1 MIVLGLHG
9 GVTVN
14 QHEPS
19 VCLIVDG
26 KVVALC
32 EEERYTRI
40 KSSYGYLPYYSIQ
53 ACLDKAKIKASDI
66 DLVVTPGITYDFFKE
81 RISHYL
87 KHYFGVKP
95 RVECIHHQEAHLATA
110 FYSSGY
116 GKALCISLDATGD
129 GSSGFV
135 AIGSKQG
142 GFKIL
147 HSLPTKSSIGF
158 FYSLITHYL
167 GFQDGDEYKVM
178 GLAPYG
184 KANVDLYP
192 IIKPT
197 DDGWNFDWSYL
208 KDDPPGKSPFEPMCS
223 SKLISLL
230 GAPARTILEPTD
242 QRHMDIACSAQRVL
256 EECLLKYVGYWQ
268 KQYPE
273 ITSLCLSGGVA
284 MNCVANEKI
293 RQSGLFKNV
302 FVPPFASDRGLSVGC
317 AYSGARMLGDSTH
330 RLENAYLGS
339 AYSSDQI
346 KNELEGNGIRFTFVE
361 NPEEKAA
368 DLLSQDRILG
378 WYQGGSEAGARA
390 LGNRSI
396 LASPKKLEMK
406 DAVNKRIKFREM
418 FRPFAPAVLFEE
430 TSKYFDLSNQE
441 SPWMC
446 FAPSCTQNAS
456 TEIPAVIH
464 VDNTARVQT
473 VSSEDN
479 LIFHKLIKEFEKQTG
494 TPVVLNTSFN
504 LKGQPIVETPRD
516 ALMTFFGCGLDVLF
530 LGNYL
535 IEKMAN
541 GRS

>member
-19 VCLIVDG
+19 VCLIVNG
-26 KVVALC
+26 RVVALC

-53 ACLDKAKIKASDI
+53 ACLEKANIQASDI
-66 DLVVTPGITYDFFKE
+66 DLVVTPGLTYDFFKD

-87 KHYFGVKP
+87 KHYFGIQP
-95 RVECIHHQEAHLATA
+95 RIECIHHQEAHLATA
-110 FYSSGY
+110 FYASGY
-116 GKALCISLDATGD
+116 EKALCISLDATGD

-135 AIGSKQG
+135 AIGSKEN
-142 GFKIL
+142 GFKVL
-147 HSLPTKSSIGF
+147 QSLPTKSSIGF

-184 KANVDLYP
+184 NPNVDLYS
-192 IIKPT
+192 IVKPT
-197 DDGWNFDWSYL
+197 NDGWDFDWSFI
-208 KDDPPGKSPFEPMCS
+208 KDNPPGKSPFEPMCGA
-223 SKLISLL
+223 KIISLL
-230 GAPARTILEPTD
+230 GSPARTILEPTN
-242 QRHMDIACSAQRVL
+242 QRHMDIACSAQKVL
-256 EECLLKYVGYWQ
+256 EECLLNYVSFW
-268 KQYPE
+268 KKKYPE
-273 ITSLCLSGGVA
+273 LTSLCLSGGVA

-293 RQSGLFKNV
+293 RKSGIFEKV
-302 FVPPFASDRGLSVGC
+302 FVPPMSSDRGLSLGC
-317 AYSGARMLGDSTH
+317 AYSGSVMLGDKPQK
-330 RLENAYLGS
+330 LEGAYLGS
-339 AYSSDQI
+339 SYSNDSI
-346 KNELEGNGIRFTFVE
+346 KNELDGNSIGYLHLDSPTDY
-361 NPEEKAA
+361 AA
-368 DLLSQDRILG
+368 ELLSQGKIVG
-378 WYQGGSEAGARA
+378 WFQGSSEAGARA

-396 LASPKKLEMK
+396 LASPKTKEMK

-418 FRPFAPAVLFEE
+418 FRPFAPAVVLEGASDYFELLG
-430 TSKYFDLSNQE
+430 DE

-446 FAPSCTQNAS
+446 FAPACTEKALV
-456 TEIPAVIH
+456 EVPAVVH

-473 VSSEDN
+473 VSREDN
-479 LIFHKLIKEFEKQTG
+479 LAFYNLIDNFGRLTA

-516 ALMTFFGCGLDVLF
+516 ALMTFFGCGLDVLI

-535 IEKMAN
+535 VEKSSNA
-541 GRS
+541 